1 MRAFLATYPG
11 LCGGGKRC
19 DVTLYGALYFK
30 STPTGSG
37 LFGVYLMAGD
47 SEGEGGGLAIGILD
61 IIFLVL
67 AVAGVVL
74 LLSWFRRRK
83 KKELVRN
90 ISVPIA

>member
-1 MRAFLATYPG
+1 
-11 LCGGGKRC
+11 
-19 DVTLYGALYFK
+19 
-30 STPTGSG
+30 
-37 LFGVYLMAGD
+37 MAGD
-47 SEGEGGGLAIGILD
+47 SEGEGGGLAIGALD
-61 IIFLVL
+61 IIFLVV